1 MLIEYWNKT
10 RFVGNGGVSVLWYI
24 LQKGHLQI
32 IELWATF
39 LRTILL
45 CVIQYLVCKYY
56 NVGFTP
62 SCFPPLRAYW
72 FSSNKSRGSLGENIG
87 YLLSLGMLLFDTSPL
102 QLIIPSL
109 SANVLNISDTEIFWH
124 LYVMLAVYLCIQS
137 LVFCYTVFL
146 NLYNFL
152 DLEVFNFLPVYFLKY
167 LLPLCLPTFRKILSI
182 FNSSVF
188 I

>member
-1 MLIEYWNKT
+1 
-10 RFVGNGGVSVLWYI
+10 
-24 LQKGHLQI
+24 
-32 IELWATF
+32 
-39 LRTILL
+39 
-45 CVIQYLVCKYY
+45 
-56 NVGFTP
+56 
-62 SCFPPLRAYW
+62 
-72 FSSNKSRGSLGENIG
+72 
-87 YLLSLGMLLFDTSPL
+87 MLLFDTSPL